1 MPSKY
6 RSKYIILTVFTVL
19 LTSCSTSIERF
30 KTVNNDER
38 KNQANQYSED
48 QKATFKGAYSN
59 YWIVS
64 SDETLEFIA
73 RSTGVPLEDIAYY
86 NSLSY
91 PYKLNDGMRLYI
103 AKESWIQTRARQQ
116 AVNLAV
122 KMRLCRVLTM
132 SIMSNLVIQSHRLP

>member
-19 LTSCSTSIERF
+19 LTSCSASIERF

-64 SDETLEFIA
+64 SGETLEFIA

-103 AKESWIQTRARQQ
+103 AKRKLDTDTRHASKQ
-116 AVNLAV
+116 
-122 KMRLCRVLTM
+122 
-132 SIMSNLVIQSHRLP
+132 SI

>member
-38 KNQANQYSED
+38 KNQVNQYSED

-64 SDETLEFIA
+64 SGETLEFIA
-73 RSTGVPLEDIAYY
+73 RSTGYLLKI
-86 NSLSY
+86 L
-91 PYKLNDGMRLYI
+91 LIIILYHI
-103 AKESWIQTRARQQ
+103 HISSMMGCACI
-116 AVNLAV
+116 
-122 KMRLCRVLTM
+122 
-132 SIMSNLVIQSHRLP
+132 